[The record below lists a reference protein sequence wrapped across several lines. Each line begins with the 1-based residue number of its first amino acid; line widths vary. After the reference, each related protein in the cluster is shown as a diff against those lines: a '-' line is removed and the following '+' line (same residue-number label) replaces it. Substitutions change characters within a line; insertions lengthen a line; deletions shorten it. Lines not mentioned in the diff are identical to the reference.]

1 MGEGCKGVR
10 DYEIV
15 IELLR
20 ENLVEPVTPAPTSC
34 ESSGCTSSTV
44 IHTAVQLYCTIL
56 YCAVLKNLQLSEEM
70 REPSRRWWRD
80 RDL

>member
-1 MGEGCKGVR
+1 MGEGYKGVR

-20 ENLVEPVTPAPTSC
+20 ENLVEPVIPAPTHLVSPQNVLP
-34 ESSGCTSSTV
+34 SLTV

-56 YCAVLKNLQLSEEM
+56 YCAVLRSLQAVRSDEGAIKEVV
-70 REPSRRWWRD
+70 ES
-80 RDL
+80 